1 MTPFPQIEVGA
12 TFKCAGKTCTK
23 TSDTH
28 WTDGKTVVIGSMFSE
43 FSVEFKDLSNYLAEG
58 EL

>member
-1 MTPFPQIEVGA
+1 MTPFPQIEVGQ

-23 TSDTH
+23 ISDTH
-28 WTDGKTVVIGSMFSE
+28 WTDGKTVVIGSIFSE
-43 FSVEFKDLSNYLAEG
+43 FQLFDLSKYLVEG